1 MVMQNTRIQLGRGRS
16 FPYSAV
22 AFCCAVCCLIA
33 LGSIVGANFAINNHY
48 KSWIESTGTVVG
60 DVERIETYYE
70 NNRYRESLLY
80 CGIIEYKTIDGETV
94 QGETQTCSSSRWTV
108 GNVHEILYNPND
120 TSEVVIEEYKE
131 IIQYVFYGVMGL
143 TGLCFTVACVGGL
156 VLLRAGSNNNSNGV
170 TNSNGLIQNNPP
182 ANTASPFQPS
192 APAAPYSSGA
202 TPYSSSAP
210 TGAFGQALDPEKPS
224 YSTAPVYTSAT
235 TY

>member
-1 MVMQNTRIQLGRGRS
+1 MQNTRIQLGRGRS

-33 LGSIVGANFAINNHY
+33 LGSIVGANFAINNYY
-48 KSWIESTGTVVG
+48 KSWIEATGTVVG

-70 NNRYRESLLY
+70 KNGSYRESRLY
-80 CGIIEYKTIDGETV
+80 CGLIEYTTIDEETV

-120 TSEVVIEEYKE
+120 TSEVAIEEYKE
-131 IIQYVFYGVMGL
+131 IRQYIFYGVMGL
-143 TGLCFTVACVGGL
+143 TGLCFTVACIGGL
-156 VLLRAGSNNNSNGV
+156 VLLRAGSSNNSNGV

-182 ANTASPFQPS
+182 G
-192 APAAPYSSGA
+192 SGA